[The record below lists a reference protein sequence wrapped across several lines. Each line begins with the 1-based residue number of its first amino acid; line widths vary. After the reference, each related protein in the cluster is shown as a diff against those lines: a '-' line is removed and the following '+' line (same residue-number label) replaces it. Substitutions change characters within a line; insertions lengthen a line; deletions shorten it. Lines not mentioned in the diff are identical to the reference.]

1 MSSKLKLGFVPA
13 NRRYFSTEMA
23 AKARS
28 ETLAAMRKLGIEAVV
43 PDETLTEIGCVKNRD
58 EGRKCAELFR
68 KEGVDGIIV
77 GAMNFGDEQG
87 CVNAVVG
94 PSTGSGCSIGSAH
107 SIGSGCSGLPV
118 MIFGC
123 QEEAPL
129 KLGAPR
135 RDSFCGLLSI
145 AEGLRQ
151 NGVKYTIPQ
160 KPICFPT
167 DADFL
172 AELDTFARVCR
183 VLKGIRGMRIG
194 QIGTRPEAFW
204 TCRYDE
210 KMLQQIGVTV
220 VPKDLSEL
228 LAITGRLEDG
238 DSKVLAKIA
247 DIEAKADTA
256 KISDEI
262 LLRIAKFECALE
274 EMIRLF
280 ELDAVALQCWN
291 SLQLNYG
298 ICACG
303 ALARIGD
310 SGTAVACEADVL
322 GALSMHALKLASD
335 SPAALLD
342 WNNLHNDDPELAN
355 LWHCGVYPPSF
366 GKAKPVMSV
375 QGIMSKRIG
384 ADKSTGVLE
393 LEVKPGPATLCRVT
407 QGMPGES
414 WKVFIGQGAFE
425 DNEAKTF
432 GAGGWCRLPGL
443 PRIYRDI
450 LLEHFPH
457 HVAVAQS
464 HVGNALYE
472 AFGNYLGMAVY
483 HGGQTVP
490 GAYRRALPF

>member
-1 MSSKLKLGFVPA
+1 MPGCGFDRGQYLLENKLKLGFVPA
-13 NRRYFSTEMA
+13 NRRYFSLEMA
-23 AKARS
+23 TKARS
-28 ETLAAMRKLGIEAVV
+28 ETLDVMSKLGIDAVV
-43 PDETLTEIGCVKNRD
+43 PDESVGEAGCVKNRD

-68 KEGVDGIIV
+68 KAGPLDGIIV

-87 CVNAVVG
+87 CANAVVG
-94 PSTGSGCSIGSAH
+94 AGVDV
-107 SIGSGCSGLPV
+107 PV
-118 MIFGC
+118 LIFGC
-123 QEEAPL
+123 QEETPL
-129 KLGAPR
+129 AIGRPR
-135 RDSFCGLLSI
+135 RDAFCGLLSI

-151 NGVKYTIPQ
+151 NGVRYTIPQ
-160 KPICFPT
+160 TPICFPT
-167 DADFL
+167 DAEFE
-172 AELDTFARVCR
+172 AELDRFARVCR

-228 LAITGRLEDG
+228 LAIANRLEDSAPEVTAKLA
-238 DSKVLAKIA
+238 DIKARADTSKV
-247 DIEAKADTA
+247 
-256 KISDEI
+256 SGEI

-280 ELDAVALQCWN
+280 ELDAAAVQCWN

-303 ALARIGD
+303 VLARLGD
-310 SGTAVACEADVL
+310 AGTPVACEADVL
-322 GALSMHALKLASD
+322 GALSMQALRLASD
-335 SPAALLD
+335 SAAGLFD

-366 GKAKPVMSV
+366 GKAEPIMNV
-375 QGIMSKRIG
+375 QGIMSKHIG
-384 ADKSTGVLE
+384 AEKSTGVLE
-393 LEVKPGPATLCRVT
+393 LDIKPGPATICRVT
-407 QGMPGES
+407 QGMPGEG
-414 WKVFIGQGAFE
+414 WKAFVAQGAFE

-443 PRIYRDI
+443 QQIYRDI

-457 HVAVAQS
+457 HAAAAQS
-464 HVGNALYE
+464 HVGNVLYE

-483 HGGQTVP
+483 HGGQAVP
-490 GAYRRALPF
+490 GAYRRTMPF

>member
-1 MSSKLKLGFVPA
+1 VTDKLKLGFVPA
-13 NRRYFSTEMA
+13 NRRYFSLEMA
-23 AKARS
+23 TKARA
-28 ETLAAMRKLGIEAVV
+28 ETLAVLDKLGIDVVV
-43 PDETLTEIGCVKNRD
+43 PDESIGEAGCVKNRD

-68 KEGVDGIIV
+68 RSGPLDGIIV

-94 PSTGSGCSIGSAH
+94 SGSPGA
-107 SIGSGCSGLPV
+107 PV
-118 MIFGC
+118 LIFGC
-123 QEEAPL
+123 QEETPL
-129 KLGAPR
+129 AIGKPR

-160 KPICFPT
+160 KPICLPT
-167 DADFL
+167 DAEFA
-172 AELDTFARVCR
+172 AELDSFARVCR
-183 VLKGIRGMRIG
+183 VIKGIRGMRIG

-228 LAITGRLEDG
+228 LAIANRLEDNA
-238 DSKVLAKIA
+238 SEVAAKVT
-247 DIEAKADTA
+247 DIKAKADAST
-256 KISDEI
+256 ISEEI

-274 EMIRLF
+274 EMIRTF
-280 ELDAVALQCWN
+280 ELDAAAVQCWN

-303 ALARIGD
+303 VLARVGEY
-310 SGTAVACEADVL
+310 GTAVACEADVL
-322 GALSMHALKLASD
+322 GALSMHALKLAAD
-335 SPAALLD
+335 SPAGLFD

-366 GKAKPVMSV
+366 GKQKPVMNV
-375 QGIMSKRIG
+375 QGIMSKHIG
-384 ADKSTGVLE
+384 AEKSTGVLE
-393 LEVKPGPATLCRVT
+393 IDVKPGPATICRVT
-407 QGMPGES
+407 QGTPGEG
-414 WKVFIGQGAFE
+414 WKVFVAQGAFE
-425 DNEAKTF
+425 DNEARTF
-432 GAGGWCRLPGL
+432 GAGGWFRLPGL
-443 PRIYRDI
+443 PQIYRDI
-450 LLEHFPH
+450 LLDHFPH
-457 HVAVAQS
+457 HAAVAQS

-490 GAYRRALPF
+490 GAYRRTMPF